1 MRYSNTKCVRYIQDF
16 PVSTLILLI
25 RLDGVDWGWR
35 SEWIADSPRK
45 RFGLITL
52 RETTMKLNISHHP
65 CDDYRAT
72 WEEPSERRW
81 LLLKISFSY
90 RGNQTVRTDSF
101 PLIVDEKPHV
111 KAKSIHPLGNEEEKA
126 VAVHDALIHR
136 SMLNVLPL
144 VTVSRS
150 SDSLFFSSTKERM
163 CCTKPFEAT
172 RSQTDK
178 ANCNVLL
185 LLSALSRDAIICL
198 HVS

>member
-1 MRYSNTKCVRYIQDF
+1 M
-16 PVSTLILLI
+16 
-25 RLDGVDWGWR
+25 
-35 SEWIADSPRK
+35 IAVIGQLEKNLPRGGGYV
-45 RFGLITL
+45 F
-52 RETTMKLNISHHP
+52 SF
-65 CDDYRAT
+65 
-72 WEEPSERRW
+72 
-81 LLLKISFSY
+81 LKKYPF
-90 RGNQTVRTDSF
+90 RMVVMTVRTDSF

-150 SDSLFFSSTKERM
+150 SDSLFFFSTKERM

-185 LLSALSRDAIICL
+185 LLSALSRNAIICL